1 MQNKDNSTF
10 FITSFNDRDEP
21 IDFRAFLLNKKR
33 TIIIDTTIDENIVSF
48 VTASIQFLA
57 EKSDD
62 DICLYINS
70 PGGHVSDGLAIYDAI
85 KSCACDIVIVA
96 TGLAASMAAFLLA
109 SGTKGKRYAT
119 ENTEIMIHQPIGS
132 MGGQASDIKIHAE
145 HILGTK
151 AKLNNMLAEMT
162 GQPIE
167 TIQQDTDRDTFMTAQ
182 QAITYGLIDHVGY
195 PKI

>member
-21 IDFRAFLLNKKR
+21 IDFRAYLLNKKR
-33 TIIIDTTIDENIVSF
+33 TILIDTFIDENLVSF
-48 VTASIQFLA
+48 VTTAIQFLA

-62 DICLYINS
+62 DIYLYINS
-70 PGGHVSDGLAIYDAI
+70 PGGHVSDGLAVYDAMRA
-85 KSCACDIVIVA
+85 SSCDIVTIA

-109 SGTKGKRYAT
+109 AGTTGKRYAT
-119 ENTEIMIHQPIGS
+119 ENAEIMIHQPIGS

-145 HILGTK
+145 HILGMKT
-151 AKLNNMLAEMT
+151 KLNNMLAKMT

-167 TIQQDTDRDTFMTAQ
+167 IIQQDTDRDTFMTTE
-182 QAITYGLIDHVGY
+182 QAVNYGIIDHVGY
-195 PKI
+195 PKN